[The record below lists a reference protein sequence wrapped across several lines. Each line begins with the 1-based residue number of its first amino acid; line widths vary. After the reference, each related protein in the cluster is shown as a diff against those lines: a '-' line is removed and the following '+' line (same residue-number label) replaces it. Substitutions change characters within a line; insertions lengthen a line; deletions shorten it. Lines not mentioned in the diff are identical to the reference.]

1 MQRFWIV
8 SESFFLTS
16 RHLQEV
22 DKSNSGQYLYEQVSE
37 VVKSGEYMTNE
48 EFEKDRETL
57 IFCNEVMKLRLNS

>member
-48 EFEKDRETL
+48 EFEKDRE
-57 IFCNEVMKLRLNS
+57 N